1 MVELKK
7 TALGVK
13 KRIEED
19 SLSLV
24 AAGVA
29 FYIFLSIFPALAS
42 AISLYGLVA
51 DPQTIQ
57 NHVAAAGSFVPAEVM
72 GILEERLQILASR
85 ENGTHI
91 WGMTLGILISL
102 WSANKA
108 MKALA
113 WALDIA
119 YDTNESRGFIK
130 FNATTLALTLLSIV
144 AFIVAVS
151 VVVIVP
157 IIVSVFLSQQTA
169 AVFTTLVSWALFL
182 FLLVAMCLLLYNF
195 APDRRHRNWKELVPG
210 AVITAILFIIASSGF
225 AFYVANFGKFNEE
238 YGALGAVVVT
248 LLWIFIGAFIFLF
261 GAEINAERVSR
272 SRDRKAQRT
281 VPSPAGAAA

>member
-42 AISLYGLVA
+42 AISIYGLVA

-57 NHVAAAGSFVPAEVM
+57 NHVAAAGSFVPDEVM

-85 ENGTHI
+85 EDGTHI
-91 WGMTLGILISL
+91 WGMTLGILISI

-182 FLLVAMCLLLYNF
+182 LLLVGMCLLLYNF
-195 APDRRHRNWKELVPG
+195 APDRQQRNWKELIPG

-248 LLWIFIGAFIFLF
+248 LLYRCVYFSVRCR
-261 GAEINAERVSR
+261 N
-272 SRDRKAQRT
+272 KCRT
-281 VPSPAGAAA
+281 G

>member
-1 MVELKK
+1 LKK

-57 NHVAAAGSFVPAEVM
+57 NHVATVGSFVPDEVM
-72 GILEERLQILASR
+72 GILEERLQLLASR
-85 ENGTHI
+85 EDGTHI
-91 WGMTLGILISL
+91 WGMALGILISL

-130 FNATTLALTLLSIV
+130 FNAITLALTLLSIV

-169 AVFTTLVSWALFL
+169 AVFTTLLSWALFL
-182 FLLVAMCLLLYNF
+182 LLLVGMCLLLYNF
-195 APDRRHRNWKELVPG
+195 APDRKHKNWKELLPG
-210 AVITAILFIIASSGF
+210 AIITSFLFIIASAGF
-225 AFYVANFGKFNEE
+225 AFYVTNFGKFNEE

-248 LLWIFIGAFIFLF
+248 LLWIFIGAFIFL
-261 GAEINAERVSR
+261 
-272 SRDRKAQRT
+272 
-281 VPSPAGAAA
+281 